1 VFVRETNFPGLQ
13 RYAPLLRPNPR
24 AAKEGVAGYE
34 IALGFNGLPFELT
47 PRATSELAFKSKTRM
62 HLLSVNAAEQRRNPC
77 GRIVAEKDGRW
88 ELTPR
93 GQELLDL
100 LTF

>member
-1 VFVRETNFPGLQ
+1 M
-13 RYAPLLRPNPR
+13 LRPNPR

-34 IALGFNGLPFELT
+34 IALAFNGLPFELT

-62 HLLSVNAAEQRRNPC
+62 HLLSVNSAEQRRNPC
-77 GRIVAEKDGRW
+77 GRIVAEKAGRW

-93 GQELLDL
+93 GKELLDL